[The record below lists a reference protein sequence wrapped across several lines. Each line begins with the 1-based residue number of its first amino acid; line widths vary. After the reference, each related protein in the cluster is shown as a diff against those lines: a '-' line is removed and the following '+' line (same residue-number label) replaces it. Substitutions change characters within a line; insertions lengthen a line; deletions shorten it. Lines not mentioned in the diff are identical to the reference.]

1 MIGKDEVWK
10 ERRKYD
16 ARSKRR
22 RRRRIRRV
30 TWKPRADVGARS
42 RAKELIVCTL
52 NVRTV
57 TFKHKNGIGHGDV
70 VLTFC

>member
-1 MIGKDEVWK
+1 M
-10 ERRKYD
+10 
-16 ARSKRR
+16 
-22 RRRRIRRV
+22 